1 MKLPGVAAGALLL
14 AGGAL
19 LLSQNPREVCLGDFS
34 TSLKGRTKNQTHNAI
49 LSMSKLRKVK
59 VAPGESIS
67 FNKVVG
73 TYTVDAGYRKAPVS
87 YNGTL
92 LDGWGGGVCQTSTTV
107 YNAALL
113 SGMEIVKR
121 GRHRFA
127 PLYAPPGRDAAVAY
141 PYIDLVIRNPFPHT
155 VELRGNWSHSRLEA
169 GFFAEKRSGLK
180 PQIETHIV
188 DQQNPSSLVLASVG
202 NTGRLRN
209 SGKKAFEVIT
219 YRITGNVRERISHDS
234 YPAMHRYV
242 EYR

>member
-1 MKLPGVAAGALLL
+1 
-14 AGGAL
+14 
-19 LLSQNPREVCLGDFS
+19 
-34 TSLKGRTKNQTHNAI
+34 
-49 LSMSKLRKVK
+49 MSKIQRVRIG
-59 VAPGESIS
+59 PGESLS

-73 TYTVDAGYRKAPVS
+73 TYTIDAGYRKAPVS

-141 PYIDLVIRNPFPHT
+141 PYIDLVIRNPFPYA
-155 VELRGNWSHSRLEA
+155 VELRGTWTSSRLEA
-169 GFFAEKRSGLK
+169 GFFAERRTGPK

-188 DQQNPSSLVLASVG
+188 DQQNPSDLVLASVG
-202 NTGRLRN
+202 STGRLRN

-219 YRITGNVRERISHDS
+219 YRITGETRERISHDS
-234 YPAMHRYV
+234 YPAMHRFV
-242 EYR
+242 EYK